1 MNRIDLLT
9 VNTIRTLAADAVE
22 KAKSGHPGMA
32 IGAAPIALAVFE
44 HMKMCRNSYSD
55 MYSYLRRDRF
65 ILSSGHASMLEYAML
80 HLFGYDV
87 TIDDIKSFRQMG
99 SKTAGHPEYRS
110 IWGIEATTGPLG
122 QGFAMAVGMAM
133 AEKHMAAVY
142 NRPGFPIFDNYTFTL
157 MGDGCMMEG
166 ITGEAASIA
175 GNLKL
180 NKLIAIYDSNRITI
194 EGSTD
199 ITFTENVE
207 MRYKAY
213 GWSVIKVM
221 DGEDIDAIRAAIAK
235 AKRSKDKPTLIIVHT
250 NIAQGTPKQGLAS
263 SHGSPLG
270 QDNID
275 AWKKSIG
282 WDYEA
287 FTVPEE
293 VSEHLAAIIK
303 KNDDECAAY
312 SEMFSKYLGKYC
324 ELGEK
329 LLSALSKISFPDN
342 EFMSDPKLLPEFDD
356 KKLATRACGGMVLN
370 KLNEHYPYYFGGSAD
385 LAPSNNCELKQE
397 TYFSAENPSGKN
409 VHYGVR
415 EFAMAAIS
423 NGLALYGGVRPFC
436 ATFAVFSDYLKAAAR
451 LSALMH
457 LNVVYI
463 LTHDSIGVGED
474 GPTHQPIEQID
485 MFRATPNTFVFR
497 PADGRE
503 TSASFVKSG
512 TLDAPCMMFLSRQA
526 LPQLSGSSVA
536 DAANGGYII
545 RETIGGKPDA
555 IVIATG
561 SEVSIS
567 VDAAEALEKEGIHV
581 RVVSMPCMELFEQ
594 QPEEYREKVLPSGI
608 RARVAVEALGGMSW
622 YKYTGLDGEIVSMKS
637 FGASAPAGELFK
649 HFGIT
654 SECVAD
660 AVKRVI
666 G

>member
-213 GWSVIKVM
+213 GWGVIKVM
-221 DGEDIDAIRAAIAK
+221 DLGLCQSTAAL
-235 AKRSKDKPTLIIVHT
+235 RRPERQDEVV
-250 NIAQGTPKQGLAS
+250 GTPAYI
-263 SHGSPLG
+263 SPEQIYGDVPLDCRADIYCLG
-270 QDNID
+270 ATLYHLVTGHILFPLRSNDDILRRHVD
-275 AWKKSIG
+275 PAARAP
-282 WDYEA
+282 DPRT
-287 FTVPEE
+287 FTPA
-293 VSEHLAAIIK
+293 VSEQFARLLAGMLVKDRAGRYQTW
-303 KNDDECAAY
+303 DDVY
-312 SEMFSKYLGKYC
+312 
-324 ELGEK
+324 
-329 LLSALSKISFPDN
+329 
-342 EFMSDPKLLPEFDD
+342 
-356 KKLATRACGGMVLN
+356 
-370 KLNEHYPYYFGGSAD
+370 
-385 LAPSNNCELKQE
+385 
-397 TYFSAENPSGKN
+397 
-409 VHYGVR
+409 
-415 EFAMAAIS
+415 
-423 NGLALYGGVRPFC
+423 
-436 ATFAVFSDYLKAAAR
+436 AAAR
-451 LSALMH
+451 IVDA
-457 LNVVYI
+457 
-463 LTHDSIGVGED
+463 G
-474 GPTHQPIEQID
+474 QID
-485 MFRATPNTFVFR
+485 LPPL
-497 PADGRE
+497 PADC
-503 TSASFVKSG
+503 A
-512 TLDAPCMMFLSRQA
+512 
-526 LPQLSGSSVA
+526 SSVA
-536 DAANGGYII
+536 VG
-545 RETIGGKPDA
+545 T
-555 IVIATG
+555 
-561 SEVSIS
+561 S
-567 VDAAEALEKEGIHV
+567 VD
-581 RVVSMPCMELFEQ
+581 R
-594 QPEEYREKVLPSGI
+594 R
-608 RARVAVEALGGMSW
+608 
-622 YKYTGLDGEIVSMKS
+622 
-637 FGASAPAGELFK
+637 
-649 HFGIT
+649 
-654 SECVAD
+654 
-660 AVKRVI
+660 
-666 G
+666 